1 MVYDHILPFKTFL
14 GAVHI
19 LTYLNANIHSLLADM
34 HFHKSFEVLDIIY
47 FPYGPNNSAQ
57 CNYIKEAVLIY
68 IKHPFFATVCFAKK
82 SFKVF

>member
-1 MVYDHILPFKTFL
+1 
-14 GAVHI
+14 
-19 LTYLNANIHSLLADM
+19 M

-68 IKHPFFATVCFAKK
+68 IKPPFFATVCFAKK